1 MNSKSIGADLVYAW
15 NDAKVGMMDADLAVK
30 IMYPDAKADELSKKA
45 AEYEK
50 LQSTAEAAARR
61 GYLDRLKKKLAL
73 ILSLCFILLTL
84 GACGT
89 DPKDVDYNGV
99 SYNQLQDYS
108 ANLISSL
115 TGYSSSDLD
124 SLLSD
129 SSSLDEKTSNMV
141 QKWKETVADIG
152 DYQGTGEFS
161 VDKSGNTL
169 TTDQILHF
177 EKRDVDF
184 QVVINYTDMSITGYS
199 VEPVY
204 SLGEKME
211 KAGMNTVISM
221 CVVFAVLIL
230 ISLIIYAFKI
240 FPYLEKKKQ
249 EKSEP
254 SVAKD
259 PVVTQIEQK
268 EEQQLAD
275 DNELVAVFAD
285 AIAASTGTSTSDFV
299 VRSINR
305 R

>member
-1 MNSKSIGADLVYAW
+1 M
-15 NDAKVGMMDADLAVK
+15 
-30 IMYPDAKADELSKKA
+30 
-45 AEYEK
+45 
-50 LQSTAEAAARR
+50 
-61 GYLDRLKKKLAL
+61 KKKLAL

-275 DNELVAVFAD
+275 DNELVAVIAA

>member
-1 MNSKSIGADLVYAW
+1 M
-15 NDAKVGMMDADLAVK
+15 
-30 IMYPDAKADELSKKA
+30 
-45 AEYEK
+45 
-50 LQSTAEAAARR
+50 
-61 GYLDRLKKKLAL
+61 KKKLAL

-84 GACGT
+84 CACGT
-89 DPKDVDYNGV
+89 DPKDIDYNGV

-259 PVVTQIEQK
+259 PVVTQIDQK

-275 DNELVAVFAD
+275 DNELVAVIAA

>member
-1 MNSKSIGADLVYAW
+1 M
-15 NDAKVGMMDADLAVK
+15 
-30 IMYPDAKADELSKKA
+30 
-45 AEYEK
+45 
-50 LQSTAEAAARR
+50 
-61 GYLDRLKKKLAL
+61 KKKLAL

-84 GACGT
+84 CACGT
-89 DPKDVDYNGV
+89 DPKDIDYNGV

-275 DNELVAVFAD
+275 DNELVAVIAA

>member
-1 MNSKSIGADLVYAW
+1 M
-15 NDAKVGMMDADLAVK
+15 
-30 IMYPDAKADELSKKA
+30 
-45 AEYEK
+45 
-50 LQSTAEAAARR
+50 
-61 GYLDRLKKKLAL
+61 

-152 DYQGTGEFS
+152 AYQGTGEFS

-275 DNELVAVFAD
+275 DNELVAVIAA

>member
-1 MNSKSIGADLVYAW
+1 M
-15 NDAKVGMMDADLAVK
+15 
-30 IMYPDAKADELSKKA
+30 
-45 AEYEK
+45 
-50 LQSTAEAAARR
+50 
-61 GYLDRLKKKLAL
+61 KKKLAL

-249 EKSEP
+249 EKSET

-275 DNELVAVFAD
+275 DNELVAVIAA

>member
-1 MNSKSIGADLVYAW
+1 MAQSR
-15 NDAKVGMMDADLAVK
+15 KVRFM
-30 IMYPDAKADELSKKA
+30 
-45 AEYEK
+45 
-50 LQSTAEAAARR
+50 
-61 GYLDRLKKKLAL
+61 KKKLAL
-73 ILSLCFILLTL
+73 ILSLRFILLTL

-275 DNELVAVFAD
+275 GNELVAVIAA